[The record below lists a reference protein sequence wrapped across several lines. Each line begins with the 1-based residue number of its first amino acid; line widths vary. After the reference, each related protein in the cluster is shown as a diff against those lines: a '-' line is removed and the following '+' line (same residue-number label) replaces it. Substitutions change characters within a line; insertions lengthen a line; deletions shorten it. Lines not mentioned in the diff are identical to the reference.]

1 MFDVGFTELMFIG
14 VIALVVIGPERL
26 PAVAKT
32 VGTWVNKMQR
42 FVKGVKTDFASEF
55 ESGELQKLIGDQ
67 REQINELREMVNTAK
82 KDFKDSSQE
91 LVRDANESISSME
104 DAAKVADETGG
115 DLLSSDKK
123 SSTVDMPEALS
134 SDVSSDASD
143 SKVEPVTDSGS
154 KSTGTGGSS

>member
-42 FVKGVKTDFASEF
+42 FVKGVKSDFASEF

-104 DAAKVADETGG
+104 DAAKVADESGS
-115 DLLSSDKK
+115 DLLNSDKK
-123 SSTVDMPEALS
+123 SSTVDMPEAMS
-134 SDVSSDASD
+134 SDTSD

-154 KSTGTGGSS
+154 KSTGTGSSS

>member
-1 MFDVGFTELMFIG
+1 M
-14 VIALVVIGPERL
+14 
-26 PAVAKT
+26 
-32 VGTWVNKMQR
+32 
-42 FVKGVKTDFASEF
+42 KTDFASEF

-104 DAAKVADETGG
+104 DAVKVTDESGG
-115 DLLSSDKK
+115 DLLNSDKK
-123 SSTVDMPEALS
+123 SSTVDTPDAL
-134 SDVSSDASD
+134 SSDASD

-154 KSTGTGGSS
+154 KSTGTGGSN

>member
-1 MFDVGFTELMFIG
+1 MCIRDS
-14 VIALVVIGPERL
+14 VVIGPERL

-104 DAAKVADETGG
+104 DAVKVTDESGG
-115 DLLSSDKK
+115 DLLNSDKK
-123 SSTVDMPEALS
+123 SSTVDTPDAL
-134 SDVSSDASD
+134 SSDASD

-154 KSTGTGGSS
+154 KSTGTGGSN

>member
-42 FVKGVKTDFASEF
+42 FVKGVKSDFASEF

-82 KDFKDSSQE
+82 KDFKDSSQ
-91 LVRDANESISSME
+91 
-104 DAAKVADETGG
+104 
-115 DLLSSDKK
+115 
-123 SSTVDMPEALS
+123 
-134 SDVSSDASD
+134 
-143 SKVEPVTDSGS
+143 
-154 KSTGTGGSS
+154 

>member
-1 MFDVGFTELMFIG
+1 
-14 VIALVVIGPERL
+14 
-26 PAVAKT
+26 
-32 VGTWVNKMQR
+32 
-42 FVKGVKTDFASEF
+42 
-55 ESGELQKLIGDQ
+55 
-67 REQINELREMVNTAK
+67 
-82 KDFKDSSQE
+82 
-91 LVRDANESISSME
+91 ME